1 MIYYKNTSSRSLTF
15 YNVTFGPGDIRPVPD
30 YINRS
35 CMIRC
40 DEPKQTSPKPKAAA
54 EKHAST
60 KSSATVDVKFK
71 SDKQIEQGGNA
82 NGSDKCF

>member
-1 MIYYKNTSSRSLTF
+1 
-15 YNVTFGPGDIRPVPD
+15 
-30 YINRS
+30 
-35 CMIRC
+35 MIRC

-60 KSSATVDVKFK
+60 KSSAAVVDVKLK

-82 NGSDKCF
+82 NGSDKYF